1 MVFMSEHQSVIE
13 ARNLSVFHYSG
24 VMFTRRYY
32 AVKNF
37 SLHVH
42 SGEIIGLS
50 GESGCG
56 KSSIGKSILNLIP
69 TWEGDVY
76 WNGTNIRG
84 MDLRTHRRG
93 YGWMSQEPFLI
104 FNPRRKIIDS
114 IAEALRV
121 HHMAMTLDETMALLS
136 PYLRDMSLDGNLLSR
151 YPFEL
156 SGGQIQRFSLLR
168 ILSLNPRFV
177 VLDEPTSSLDPISRK
192 QIVELILHYHSL
204 TAMSILWI
212 SHSRKL
218 LDTVANTIHSIG

>member
-1 MVFMSEHQSVIE
+1 MSEHQCIIE

-24 VMFTRRYY
+24 VMFARKHY

-37 SLHVH
+37 SLHIH

-56 KSSIGKSILNLIP
+56 KTSIGKSILDLIP

-76 WNGTNIRG
+76 WDGMNIRG
-84 MDLRTHRRG
+84 KDLHPYRRH

-114 IAEALRV
+114 LTESLHVHHIAE
-121 HHMAMTLDETMALLS
+121 TDEETMAALS
-136 PYLRDMSLDGNLLSR
+136 PFLRDMSLDGNLLHR

-177 VLDEPTSSLDPISRK
+177 VLDEATSSLDPISQK
-192 QIVELILHYHSL
+192 QIVELIRHYHSISK
-204 TAMSILWI
+204 MSILWI

-218 LDTVANTIHSIG
+218 LEKIAHSIHVME